1 MRYLNTLRN
10 YNRKRNPYIYIVV
23 CIGYSM
29 KGTETITKRITTK
42 EITEYIVRC
51 ANCGKRIIGST
62 EGQVAFNLT
71 IHKQSKGCKNE

>member
-1 MRYLNTLRN
+1 
-10 YNRKRNPYIYIVV
+10 
-23 CIGYSM
+23 M

-51 ANCGKRIIGST
+51 NNCGKRIIGST